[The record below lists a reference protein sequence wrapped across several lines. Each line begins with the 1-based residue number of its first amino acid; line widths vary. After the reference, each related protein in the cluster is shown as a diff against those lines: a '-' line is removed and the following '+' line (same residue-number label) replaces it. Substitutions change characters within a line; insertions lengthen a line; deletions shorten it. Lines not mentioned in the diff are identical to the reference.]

1 MIPQTLK
8 NIKHIDFLVSDFL
21 EFDKILQKYGK
32 MIFYSPEGVLD
43 ISNIDP
49 DLFSIED
56 IDGGVYII
64 QRIPEGFAK
73 FDNIETDFDIKVG
86 VSDYNKFSD
95 MPNLEDADS
104 FLDLMNDEYHPEF
117 IESLKLELSNA
128 RTEISCKIIYQ
139 DLLLHIE
146 NSNHFLKGNMTWGT
160 EFSKEV
166 QKSVYYWLLKYYNY
180 YLLYEVN
187 NYFKTIFPNEIKAI
201 ENNAKQIVKNK
212 IDIQKEK
219 LRNTNIYR
227 IALLFANGTISFEKM
242 KATYENREY
251 DAINELADL
260 ISENHRFTKNSIQ
273 PYLNQTIKEIT
284 ESDKNLFD
292 SSKLK
297 YLQLIEE
304 DFKTQKK
311 ELSPFF
317 KEKLQK
323 LIEQDFYKD

>member
-8 NIKHIDFLVSDFL
+8 NIKYIDFIVTDVFELG
-21 EFDKILQKYGK
+21 KILQQYGK
-32 MIFYSPEGVLD
+32 IIFYSSEVIFD
-43 ISNIDP
+43 ISNINP
-49 DLFSIED
+49 NLFSIDEFGEG
-56 IDGGVYII
+56 IYFI
-64 QRIPEGFAK
+64 QRIPESFAK
-73 FDNIETDFDIKVG
+73 FDNIKSDYDFKVG
-86 VSDYNKFSD
+86 ISDYNKFSNI
-95 MPNLEDADS
+95 PNLDHEPN
-104 FLDLMNDEYHPEF
+104 FMDLMNDEYHPEF
-117 IESLKLELSNA
+117 IESLKLELANA

-146 NSNHFLKGNMTWGT
+146 ESNYFLKRNMTWGT

-166 QKSVYYWLLKYYNY
+166 QKSVYHWLLIYNSS
-180 YLLYEVN
+180 LLSEIN

-201 ENNAKQIVKNK
+201 ENNVTQIAKNK
-212 IDIQKEK
+212 IDTQKEN

-227 IALLFANGTISFEKM
+227 IASLFANGTISFEKM

-251 DAINELADL
+251 EAINELSDL
-260 ISENHRFTKNSIQ
+260 ISENHKFTKSSLQ

-284 ESDKNLFD
+284 ESDKNLFTPA
-292 SSKLK
+292 KLK

-304 DFKTQKK
+304 DFQFQQK

-323 LIEQDFYKD
+323 LSQQAFL

>member
-8 NIKHIDFLVSDFL
+8 NIKHIDFLVTDPL

-32 MIFYSPEGVLD
+32 MIFYSQEGTFD
-43 ISNIDP
+43 ISDVDP
-49 DLFSIED
+49 DLFSIDELA
-56 IDGGVYII
+56 GGLYII

-73 FDNIETDFDIKVG
+73 FDNITTDFDFKVG
-86 VSDYNKFSD
+86 VSDYNNFSD
-95 MPNLEDADS
+95 MPNLSHADC
-104 FLDLMNDEYHPEF
+104 FWDLMNDKYYPEF
-117 IESLKLELSNA
+117 IESLKLELANA

-139 DLLLHIE
+139 DLLLCIE
-146 NSNHFLKGNMTWGT
+146 ESNHFLGGNMTWGT
-160 EFSKEV
+160 EFSREV
-166 QKSVYYWLLKYYNY
+166 QKSVYHWLLKYYNK
-180 YLLYEVN
+180 YLLYEIN

-201 ENNAKQIVKNK
+201 ENNAKQIVNNK
-212 IDIQKEK
+212 IDIQKER
-219 LRNTNIYR
+219 LRKTNIYR
-227 IALLFANGTISFEKM
+227 IASLFANGIISFENM
-242 KATYENREY
+242 KATYVNREY
-251 DAINELADL
+251 EAINELADI
-260 ISENHRFTKNSIQ
+260 ISENHGFTKNSIQ